1 MKETVKVRAV
11 AYQPSGSCGGASDG
25 PSCVVGVAGPVIG
38 RAQNAFI
45 STLEIRQLSVSS
57 SQLVLWRS

>member
-1 MKETVKVRAV
+1 MSEKGFKMKETVKVRAV

-38 RAQNAFI
+38 
-45 STLEIRQLSVSS
+45 
-57 SQLVLWRS
+57 